1 MTLSM
6 PFPIEVQEIVQSK
19 YDEISNFIKLQ
30 DLYKT
35 LQLLRLEFDPNY
47 KFHFHFDNTELILHF
62 ELDIEQND
70 EWHKVGQ
77 AELNL
82 VQGTYDLEN
91 DPVRNGS
98 SRRQGSGRLKSPL
111 NILETCGWYIHPSFI
126 VQVLEYKVA

>member
-98 SRRQGSGRLKSPL
+98 STRFWEVE
-111 NILETCGWYIHPSFI
+111 I
-126 VQVLEYKVA
+126 VLEHPKNMWLVHPP